1 MPCTSFSSNHK
12 QTMYKIII
20 SYIIASALALGLLNH
35 AINKA
40 QGNIETL
47 AEVLV
52 HHADTLEDH
61 RGVLLQM
68 IDDRALP
75 YM

>member
-1 MPCTSFSSNHK
+1 MN
-12 QTMYKIII
+12 KIII
-20 SYIIASALALGLLNH
+20 SYIIASAFALGLLNH
-35 AINKA
+35 AVNKA
-40 QGNIETL
+40 QGDIETL

-61 RGVLLQM
+61 RSVLLQM
-68 IDDRALP
+68 LDQQTLP

>member
-1 MPCTSFSSNHK
+1 M
-12 QTMYKIII
+12 QKIII
-20 SYIIASALALGLLNH
+20 SYIIASAFALGLLNH
-35 AINKA
+35 AVNKA
-40 QGNIETL
+40 RDDIETL

-68 IDDRALP
+68 IDDLTVP

>member
-1 MPCTSFSSNHK
+1 MN
-12 QTMYKIII
+12 KIII
-20 SYIIASALALGLLNH
+20 SYIIASAFALGLLNH
-35 AINKA
+35 AVNKA
-40 QGNIETL
+40 QEDIETL

-61 RGVLLQM
+61 RSVLLQM
-68 IDDRALP
+68 LDQQTLP

>member
-1 MPCTSFSSNHK
+1 MN
-12 QTMYKIII
+12 KIII
-20 SYIIASALALGLLNH
+20 SYIIASALALGLLNY
-35 AINKA
+35 AVNKA
-40 QGNIETL
+40 QDDIETL

-61 RGVLLQM
+61 RSVLLQM
-68 IDDRALP
+68 LDQQTLP

>member
-1 MPCTSFSSNHK
+1 
-12 QTMYKIII
+12 MYKIII
-20 SYIIASALALGLLNH
+20 SYIIASAFALGLLNQ
-35 AINKA
+35 ALNKA
-40 QGNIETL
+40 RGDIETL

-52 HHADTLEDH
+52 HHTDTLEDH

-68 IDDRALP
+68 IDDLTVP

>member
-1 MPCTSFSSNHK
+1 M
-12 QTMYKIII
+12 KIII
-20 SYIIASALALGLLNH
+20 ITYIIASAIALGLLH
-35 AINKA
+35 RSLNKA
-40 QGNIETL
+40 QDNIETL

-68 IDDRALP
+68 IDDLTITP
-75 YM
+75 M

>member
-1 MPCTSFSSNHK
+1 MN
-12 QTMYKIII
+12 KIII

-52 HHADTLEDH
+52 HHADTLDYH
-61 RGVLLQM
+61 GGVLLQI

>member
-1 MPCTSFSSNHK
+1 MN
-12 QTMYKIII
+12 KIII
-20 SYIIASALALGLLNH
+20 SYIIASAFALGLINH
-35 AINKA
+35 ALNKA
-40 QGNIETL
+40 ENNIETL

-68 IDDRALP
+68 IDDLTVP

>member
-1 MPCTSFSSNHK
+1 M
-12 QTMYKIII
+12 QKIII

-40 QGNIETL
+40 QEDIETL

-52 HHADTLEDH
+52 HHSDTLEDH

-68 IDDRALP
+68 IDDLTVP

>member
-1 MPCTSFSSNHK
+1 MN
-12 QTMYKIII
+12 KIII
-20 SYIIASALALGLLNH
+20 SYIIASALALGLLHH

-52 HHADTLEDH
+52 HHANAIDSHTDALFQILEDLT
-61 RGVLLQM
+61 V
-68 IDDRALP
+68 P

>member
-1 MPCTSFSSNHK
+1 MEDTTLKTSK

-20 SYIIASALALGLLNH
+20 SYIIASAIALGLLNQ
-35 AINKA
+35 AVNKA
-40 QGNIETL
+40 QDNIETL

-52 HHADTLEDH
+52 HHSDTLEDH

-68 IDDRALP
+68 IDDLTVP

>member
-1 MPCTSFSSNHK
+1 MN
-12 QTMYKIII
+12 KIII
-20 SYIIASALALGLLNH
+20 SYIIASALALGLLNY
-35 AINKA
+35 AVNKA
-40 QGNIETL
+40 QEDIETL

-61 RGVLLQM
+61 RSVLLQM
-68 IDDRALP
+68 LDQQTLP

>member
-1 MPCTSFSSNHK
+1 
-12 QTMYKIII
+12 MYKIII
-20 SYIIASALALGLLNH
+20 SYIIASALALGLLNN

-40 QGNIETL
+40 QEDIETL

-52 HHADTLEDH
+52 HHSDTLDDH

-68 IDDRALP
+68 IDDLTVP

>member
-1 MPCTSFSSNHK
+1 
-12 QTMYKIII
+12 MYKIII
-20 SYIIASALALGLLNH
+20 SYIIASALALGLLNQ
-35 AINKA
+35 AVNKA
-40 QGNIETL
+40 QDDIETL

-52 HHADTLEDH
+52 HHSDTLEDH

-68 IDDRALP
+68 IDDLTVP

>member
-1 MPCTSFSSNHK
+1 
-12 QTMYKIII
+12 MYKIII
-20 SYIIASALALGLLNH
+20 SYIIASALALGLLNQ
-35 AINKA
+35 AVNKA
-40 QGNIETL
+40 QDDIETL

-52 HHADTLEDH
+52 HHSDTLDDH

-68 IDDRALP
+68 IDDLTVP

>member
-1 MPCTSFSSNHK
+1 
-12 QTMYKIII
+12 MYKIII
-20 SYIIASALALGLLNH
+20 SYIIASAFALGLLNQ
-35 AINKA
+35 AVNKA
-40 QGNIETL
+40 RDDIETL

-68 IDDRALP
+68 IDDLTVP

>member
-1 MPCTSFSSNHK
+1 MENPIRK
-12 QTMYKIII
+12 IRKRTMNKIII
-20 SYIIASALALGLLNH
+20 SYIIASAFALGLLNH
-35 AINKA
+35 AVNKA
-40 QGNIETL
+40 QGDIETL

-61 RGVLLQM
+61 RSVLLQM
-68 IDDRALP
+68 LDQQTLP

>member
-1 MPCTSFSSNHK
+1 
-12 QTMYKIII
+12 MYKIII
-20 SYIIASALALGLLNH
+20 SYIIASAIALGLLNQ
-35 AINKA
+35 AVNKA
-40 QGNIETL
+40 QDNIETL

-52 HHADTLEDH
+52 HHSDTLEDH

-68 IDDRALP
+68 IDDLTVP

>member
-1 MPCTSFSSNHK
+1 
-12 QTMYKIII
+12 MYKIII
-20 SYIIASALALGLLNH
+20 SYIIGSALALGLLNH
-35 AINKA
+35 AVNKA
-40 QGNIETL
+40 QDNIETL

-61 RGVLLQM
+61 RSVLLQM
-68 IDDRALP
+68 LDQQTLP

>member
-1 MPCTSFSSNHK
+1 
-12 QTMYKIII
+12 MYKIII

-40 QGNIETL
+40 QDHIETL

-52 HHADTLEDH
+52 HHSDTLEDH
-61 RGVLLQM
+61 RSVLLQM
-68 IDDRALP
+68 IDDLTITP
-75 YM
+75 M

>member
-1 MPCTSFSSNHK
+1 
-12 QTMYKIII
+12 MYKIII
-20 SYIIASALALGLLNH
+20 SYIIASALAMGLLNH
-35 AINKA
+35 SINKA
-40 QGNIETL
+40 QDDIETL

-68 IDDRALP
+68 IDDLTVP

>member
-1 MPCTSFSSNHK
+1 MN
-12 QTMYKIII
+12 KIII
-20 SYIIASALALGLLNH
+20 SYIIASALALGLLH
-35 AINKA
+35 RSLNKA
-40 QGNIETL
+40 ESDIETL

-52 HHADTLEDH
+52 HHSDTLEDH

-68 IDDRALP
+68 IDDLTVP

>member
-1 MPCTSFSSNHK
+1 
-12 QTMYKIII
+12 MYKIII
-20 SYIIASALALGLLNH
+20 SYIIASALALGLLHH

-40 QGNIETL
+40 QNNIETL

-68 IDDRALP
+68 IDDLTVP

>member
-1 MPCTSFSSNHK
+1 
-12 QTMYKIII
+12 MYKIII
-20 SYIIASALALGLLNH
+20 SYIIASAFALGLLNH
-35 AINKA
+35 AVNKA
-40 QGNIETL
+40 QDNIETL

-52 HHADTLEDH
+52 HHSDALEDH

-68 IDDRALP
+68 IDDLTVP

>member
-1 MPCTSFSSNHK
+1 MN
-12 QTMYKIII
+12 KIII
-20 SYIIASALALGLLNH
+20 SYIIASAFALGLLNH

-40 QGNIETL
+40 QEDIETL

-61 RGVLLQM
+61 RSVLLQM
-68 IDDRALP
+68 LDQQTLP

>member
-1 MPCTSFSSNHK
+1 
-12 QTMYKIII
+12 MYKIII
-20 SYIIASALALGLLNH
+20 SYIIASALALGLLNQ
-35 AINKA
+35 AVNKA
-40 QGNIETL
+40 QDNIETL

-52 HHADTLEDH
+52 HHADTLDDH

-68 IDDRALP
+68 IDDLTVP

>member
-1 MPCTSFSSNHK
+1 MN
-12 QTMYKIII
+12 KIII
-20 SYIIASALALGLLNH
+20 SYIIASALALGLLHH

-40 QGNIETL
+40 QDNIETL

-68 IDDRALP
+68 IDDLTITP
-75 YM
+75 M

>member
-1 MPCTSFSSNHK
+1 MEDSICKTSK
-12 QTMYKIII
+12 RTMYKIII

-35 AINKA
+35 AVNKA
-40 QGNIETL
+40 QDNIETL

-52 HHADTLEDH
+52 HHADTLDDH

-68 IDDRALP
+68 IDDLTVP

>member
-1 MPCTSFSSNHK
+1 MN
-12 QTMYKIII
+12 KIII

-35 AINKA
+35 AVNKA

-68 IDDRALP
+68 IDDLTITP
-75 YM
+75 M

>member
-1 MPCTSFSSNHK
+1 
-12 QTMYKIII
+12 MYKIII
-20 SYIIASALALGLLNH
+20 SYIIASALTLGLLHH

-40 QGNIETL
+40 QDNIETL

-68 IDDRALP
+68 IDDLTVP

>member
-1 MPCTSFSSNHK
+1 
-12 QTMYKIII
+12 MYKIII
-20 SYIIASALALGLLNH
+20 SYIIASAFAIGLLNH
-35 AINKA
+35 AVNKA
-40 QGNIETL
+40 QEDIETL

-52 HHADTLEDH
+52 HHSDTLEDH

-68 IDDRALP
+68 IDDLTVP